1 MEILG
6 PLPSAT
12 IDFHH
17 LMAMECQNSYIH
29 FLPKQTK
36 WKDRRIR
43 GGQGAN
49 GYPQYLAPIE
59 TKTFFL
65 KYPTSASASDP
76 PQIFRPSAG
85 PELSAGEAVIRTLQ
99 IVVHSVH
106 CKLLLLLHI

>member
-1 MEILG
+1 MSKFLHSFSAKADQVEG
-6 PLPSAT
+6 PADS
-12 IDFHH
+12 
-17 LMAMECQNSYIH
+17 
-29 FLPKQTK
+29 
-36 WKDRRIR
+36 
-43 GGQGAN
+43 GGPGGN

>member
-1 MEILG
+1 M
-6 PLPSAT
+6 
-12 IDFHH
+12 
-17 LMAMECQNSYIH
+17 
-29 FLPKQTK
+29 
-36 WKDRRIR
+36 

-99 IVVHSVH
+99 IRDHPYITSAKGLGGWGQKNGNF
-106 CKLLLLLHI
+106 C